1 MYEDLQESNR
11 MREVLR
17 KRLTSK
23 DDKYDEVW
31 VPKLNIKQ
39 LQASLKMA
47 DKFTLNQVV
56 ELLKIDYVDMV
67 VLLWNSLWKDNWK
80 EISIAS
86 NAIRGRIQGW
96 IDVLWG
102 YTKDDSFI
110 DRAKGTVE
118 QVKKK

>member
-1 MYEDLQESNR
+1 MTVNNSE
-11 MREVLR
+11 
-17 KRLTSK
+17 
-23 DDKYDEVW
+23 YDEVGI
-31 VPKLNIKQ
+31 PKLNIKQ
-39 LQASLKMA
+39 LKASLKMA
-47 DKFTLNQVV
+47 DRFTLNQVV

-110 DRAKGTVE
+110 DRAKWTVE